1 MARRKPLVGENFF
14 RYWAEKLGVKDVG
27 ALIDELDPRLSLAEN
42 WKKFK
47 EALARRGITF
57 GDVEY
62 SEAEEQMLMLK
73 QIEDAARETGLLDR
87 LYEEIS
93 ELSNRLIDRELE
105 IERYKREREEL
116 EMKLK
121 EALITKEEYER
132 KLAELKKYEDE
143 LKKWAS
149 ELTRL
154 QFSFPVLSE
163 AELKAKLTE
172 VGKAKPTPPP
182 APRELSEK
190 EVEEL
195 RKLWELQIRRA
206 LGRFPRDAAL
216 HFDVELLP
224 IIKTMPFEKAKEV
237 VIREAGVYTPP
248 APPEVVAFVPVPP
261 PPEVKA
267 RPYAP
272 EVMPYI
278 PMPPKVEVP
287 KAPLSPLKF
296 PRRVSSEEIK
306 VLWDAFDYRMRSMGL
321 YPWDYKEYFEKYIAN
336 AWFSKWDDVVRSF
349 EMMIKDISEGKPPA
363 IKPAP
368 LPWKEPRDAVLH
380 LLWLGKVK
388 DMDELLMA
396 LNVSGI
402 FLDAETVKAIIREEM
417 AKPREKQDIWFRQTP
432 KEYLEVFL
440 KD

>member
-182 APRELSEK
+182 APPPRELSK
-190 EVEEL
+190 EEIAKLENLFRATLFRELGRVPPGALAEL
-195 RKLWELQIRRA
+195 R
-206 LGRFPRDAAL
+206 
-216 HFDVELLP
+216 VELETVKRL
-224 IIKTMPFEKAKEV
+224 PFEEASR
-237 VIREAGVYTPP
+237 VIERLALDIAERHRAAAPPPRAP
-248 APPEVVAFVPVPP
+248 APPWVFRGPYTLEQVWRDMVERWGDT
-261 PPEVKA
+261 PETREAYK
-267 RPYAP
+267 
-272 EVMPYI
+272 
-278 PMPPKVEVP
+278 KW
-287 KAPLSPLKF
+287 L
-296 PRRVSSEEIK
+296 
-306 VLWDAFDYRMRSMGL
+306 RSMGL
-321 YPWDYKEYFEKYIAN
+321 
-336 AWFSKWDDVVRSF
+336 
-349 EMMIKDISEGKPPA
+349 KDG
-363 IKPAP
+363 
-368 LPWKEPRDAVLH
+368 
-380 LLWLGKVK
+380 
-388 DMDELLMA
+388 
-396 LNVSGI
+396 
-402 FLDAETVKAIIREEM
+402 ET
-417 AKPREKQDIWFRQTP
+417 
-432 KEYLEVFL
+432 
-440 KD
+440 